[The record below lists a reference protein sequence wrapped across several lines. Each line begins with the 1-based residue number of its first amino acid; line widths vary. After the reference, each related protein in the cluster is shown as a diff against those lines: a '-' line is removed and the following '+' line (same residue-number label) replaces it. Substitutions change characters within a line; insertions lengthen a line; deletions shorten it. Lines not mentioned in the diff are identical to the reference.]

1 MKYTRVAAYVGETL
15 WALHPSKLA
24 ELLAVLAFRASGKAF
39 SDDEIEAR
47 IGDAAAARQGPT
59 SRGAVAVI
67 PIRGVIAHRMS
78 GMAESSGGTSCE
90 KIAAQIDQVLSEG
103 IATIVYDFD
112 SPGGTVPGIQ
122 ELAAKM
128 FALRGQV
135 KQIAQINSLAASA
148 AYWLAAQCD
157 ERVCMPSGAA
167 GSIGVYTAHEDLSKA
182 LEQEGISVELIS
194 AGKFKTEGSPFSPL
208 SPEARAIKQT
218 SVDAAYAQFTADV
231 ARGLGVSAKDVRN
244 GYGEGRVLGAKD
256 AKAAGLVDRLAT
268 MDETLGR
275 LVGKLAAAGGGM
287 RAQDLRDTSVEGR
300 ARRAY
305 VDALMASARG
315 LIHGAAHAEG
325 EPSELAP
332 PLQPDERDPDD
343 MDDLE
348 DLTATAG
355 GNPTDAKAVWG
366 GASADTPDIEA
377 DAARQRRRR
386 LLE

>member
-1 MKYTRVAAYVGETL
+1 MKYERVASYVANTL
-15 WALHPSKLA
+15 WAIHPSKLA
-24 ELLAVLAFRASGKAF
+24 EVLAVLAFRAAGKAF
-39 SDDEIEAR
+39 TDAEIEAR

-67 PIRGVIAHRMS
+67 PIRGVIAHRIS
-78 GMAESSGGTSCE
+78 GMEDTSGGTSCE
-90 KIAAQIDQVLSEG
+90 RIASQIDRVVAEG
-103 IATIVYDFD
+103 IGTIVYDVD

-135 KQIAQINSLAASA
+135 KQIAQVNSLAASA

-157 ERVCMPSGAA
+157 ERVCMPSGSA

-194 AGKFKTEGSPFSPL
+194 AGKYKVEGSPFGPL
-208 SPEARAIKQT
+208 TAEARAIKQAG
-218 SVDAAYAQFTADV
+218 VDAAYAQFTADV
-231 ARGLGVSAKDVRN
+231 ARGLGVAPKDIRH

-256 AKAAGLVDRLAT
+256 AKAAGLIDRIAT

-275 LVGKLAAAGGGM
+275 LVGRQAATGGM
-287 RAQDLRDTSVEGR
+287 RAKDLRDTSVEGR

-305 VDALMASARG
+305 VDALMVSARG
-315 LIHGAAHAEG
+315 LLHGAAHAEG
-325 EPSELAP
+325 APSELAP
-332 PLQPDERDPDD
+332 PLQPDAVDPDER
-343 MDDLE
+343 DDLE
-348 DLTATAG
+348 DPTAADG
-355 GNPTDAKAVWG
+355 GQPTTAKAVWG
-366 GASADTPDIEA
+366 GADD
-377 DAARQRRRR
+377 DVARARRRR